1 MQATDARD
9 YDNLSP
15 GLQDRKGSKLSGVGV
30 SVNPDAENL
39 GKVHVGLIAAQDLM
53 KTDTIGKSDPYAI
66 LSHGNQ
72 KFRTNTVKNSQN
84 PEWNYDADFNV
95 PDGGDDTIRV
105 DIFDAD
111 KLGKDKPLG
120 SIDFPVD
127 DVMRKGIIPPA
138 WYPLNGAKSGQILM
152 TADFEALSDGRLGS
166 PERGLQGSKTGF
178 GGEAPGLRGRQDS
191 RDHLTTNPD
200 GTEANRGASGVGKQL
215 KGRQDSKG
223 RLGSDGEEDRF
234 PDGTLH
240 VDVLGA
246 RNLTKSDMIGK
257 SDPYAVVRLGDQEF
271 KTDTVKNSQNPD
283 WNFGADFDIDG
294 QTPENL
300 QLGVFDKD
308 KIGKDKPLGSANIPV
323 EDLLVA
329 AVTGPNSGT
338 WVPLK
343 GTKSGE
349 VLVSTNFQPDNEEDF
364 DRRMSGHGRGL
375 SRTNTEDSASR
386 RDSEDNGRYGSR
398 KGSSDSGR
406 DGSRKGSEARRGA
419 DGARDGVAPFKNR
432 GSSKNLGGNQG
443 DIPEGNVHV
452 NLKQANNLMKTD
464 MIGKSDPY
472 AVITCGDDKSK
483 TKTIN
488 NTQNPEF
495 NHDAYFPI
503 QEDGAKNIKID
514 LFDADKLGK
523 DKPIGSINLDIENLV
538 SEGPIQDAWL
548 PLENGKGGQVQLSA
562 DFQPAF
568 DGEGGGPSGNR
579 SGNTA
584 GKGGSGLKDKLR
596 DGQRGGDRG
605 NPLSV
610 DQDELELVI
619 GKGSAM
625 DRVGSARDEER
636 RGERRDSETN
646 PGLRK
651 GSRHGTGAQS
661 PDPDEDYD
669 SLGEGR
675 TSGPGS
681 RKSSDEA
688 AGSRGLRR
696 GSQGSEEG
704 QRRPGG
710 GAQALKDRLG
720 GSSKVSLLGSPTS
733 DVGDRDALVPPGNIH
748 LELAEAKNLIKADM
762 IGKADPYAVISYG
775 DDKLKTKAI
784 KNSQNP
790 KWDFD
795 TNISTDP
802 RGSDT
807 IKIDVFD
814 KDRLGKDK
822 HLGSAAIDIPD
833 LINNGGLQD
842 AWIPLEGVKSGHLRV
857 SADFEPADGTDA
869 DSYGNIGREGGRHG
883 SIGGDKIRHG
893 SIGGDGSRKGS
904 ALGDGPDSRRSS
916 SSSTRPGAKLS
927 GSMPGHKTSLPR
939 GPGQLTEEPVGNL
952 HLEILQ
958 GKDLVKSDIVG
969 KSDPYAVVT
978 YGDDKIKTKTVKNS
992 QNPEWNFQADI
1003 PIDPNGP
1010 SNLQI
1015 EVFDKD
1021 KLGRDK
1027 PLGAADI
1034 DIPSLMNN
1042 AILRE
1047 AWVPLDGVKSGQV
1060 QVSADFTPAEDME
1073 GVAGWGPGHGIHRQG
1088 DSASGAK
1095 PNARKPSDNSVAP
1108 GNIHLNIVQ
1117 ARDLVKTDLIGKSD
1131 PYAVVTY
1138 GNDKIMTKTVKNSQ
1152 NPDWNFEADIP
1163 FDPTYSDTLKIEVFD
1178 KDKLGKDKLIG
1189 TSFLDLPNIADGRSL
1204 DEVWIPLKGVKPGKS
1219 GEIQL
1224 SAEYTPDISSSLYE
1238 NVQPGGGLG
1247 SGPRRESG
1255 ALGAPRSAKSPE
1267 SDKLGTIKLDLL
1279 MAKDLIKS
1287 DVVGASDP
1295 YAIITHGSQKYKTDI
1310 LKNTQDPQFNIQ
1322 CDVDVPDGNDR
1333 NISIDL
1339 FDADKYGKDTH
1350 LGSLNLDIAKV
1361 MNLGNLEQGWH
1372 PLEGVDQGEVC
1383 IAADF
1388 VPNYGD
1394 SSRGN
1399 SENRGLTRED
1409 SASILINQRFV
1420 ETRRSMSQFHEV
1432 SLNRIPLPA
1441 TGGVIEASIRT
1452 PTGRVDIPEVQDD
1465 NSGTVAVKYQPTDEG
1480 MHYLDVKYNGDQVQ
1494 GSPFKFHVAGQNNGK
1509 AHAYGPGLTHGVCGE
1524 LANFTI
1530 STKKA
1535 GAGGLNLAV
1544 EVRNTSLLQP

>member
-1 MQATDARD
+1 MVHIF
-9 YDNLSP
+9 DNSCS
-15 GLQDRKGSKLSGVGV
+15 GSQDRKGSKLSGVGV

-53 KTDTIGKSDPYAI
+53 KADMMGKSDPYAI

-95 PDGGDDTIRV
+95 PDGGDDTISV

-127 DVMRKGIIPPA
+127 DVMSKGIIPPA
-138 WYPLNGAKSGQILM
+138 WYPLKGAKSGQILM
-152 TADFEALSDGRLGS
+152 SADFEPLSDRLGS

-178 GGEAPGLRGRQDS
+178 GGVAPGMRGRQDS
-191 RDHLTTNPD
+191 RDHLSADGPD
-200 GTEANRGASGVGKQL
+200 ANSGASGLGRQL

-223 RLGSDGEEDRF
+223 RLGSDAEEDRF

-246 RNLTKSDMIGK
+246 RNLGKADLIGK
-257 SDPYAVVRLGDQEF
+257 YDPYALVTLGDQEF

-283 WNFGADFDIDG
+283 WNFGADFDIDS

-300 QLGVFDKD
+300 QLEVFDKD
-308 KIGKDKPLGSANIPV
+308 KMGRDKPLGSADIPV
-323 EDLLVA
+323 EDLLMA
-329 AVTGPNSGT
+329 AVSGPNFGT

-349 VLVSTNFQPDNEEDF
+349 VLVSSNFQPEDEEDF

-375 SRTNTEDSASR
+375 SRTNTEDAAAR
-386 RDSEDNGRYGSR
+386 RDSDGNGRYGSR
-398 KGSSDSGR
+398 KGSDDSG
-406 DGSRKGSEARRGA
+406 GSRRGSEARSGA
-419 DGARDGVAPFKNR
+419 GKGGSGLKDKLMGSRR
-432 GSSKNLGGNQG
+432 GSDRGNLEPGSLHLGLIQGKDLVKN
-443 DIPEGNVHV
+443 
-452 NLKQANNLMKTD
+452 D

-472 AVITCGDDKSK
+472 AVISFDDEALK
-483 TKTIN
+483 TKTVKN
-488 NTQNPEF
+488 SQNPEW
-495 NHDAYFPI
+495 N
-503 QEDGAKNIKID
+503 
-514 LFDADKLGK
+514 FDADISIGIDGPRHVNIDVFDKDKFGK
-523 DKPIGSINLDIENLV
+523 DKCLGSAQLDV
-538 SEGPIQDAWL
+538 ADIQD
-548 PLENGKGGQVQLSA
+548 
-562 DFQPAF
+562 
-568 DGEGGGPSGNR
+568 GNILD
-579 SGNTA
+579 N
-584 GKGGSGLKDKLR
+584 
-596 DGQRGGDRG
+596 
-605 NPLSV
+605 NWIPLSGAKSGKIQV
-610 DQDELELVI
+610 SSAFTPAGELVI

-625 DRVGSARDEER
+625 DRVGSTRDEER

-646 PGLRK
+646 PGIRK
-651 GSRHGTGAQS
+651 GSRLGSGAQS

-675 TSGPGS
+675 TSGPES

-696 GSQGSEEG
+696 GSQGCEDG
-704 QRRPGG
+704 QRRSGG
-710 GAQALKDRLG
+710 GAQALKERLG

-733 DVGDRDALVPPGNIH
+733 DIGGRDALVPPGNIH
-748 LELAEAKNLIKADM
+748 LQLPEAKNLIKADM

-775 DDKLKTKAI
+775 EEKVKTKAI

-790 KWDFD
+790 KWDFETD
-795 TNISTDP
+795 ITTDP

-807 IKIDVFD
+807 VKIDVFD
-814 KDRLGKDK
+814 KDNLGKDK
-822 HLGSAAIDIPD
+822 HLGSAAIDIPE
-833 LINNGGLQD
+833 LINKGGLQD
-842 AWIPLEGVKSGHLRV
+842 AWIPLGGVKSGQLRV
-857 SADFEPADGTDA
+857 SADFEPADGNF
-869 DSYGNIGREGGRHG
+869 GQEGDRHG
-883 SIGGDKIRHG
+883 NMSEDKHG
-893 SIGGDGSRKGS
+893 SFAGDGSRRDS
-904 ALGDGPDSRRSS
+904 ASGDLQRSS
-916 SSSTRPGAKLS
+916 ASSGRPGARLS
-927 GSMPGHKTSLPR
+927 ESMPGHKTN
-939 GPGQLTEEPVGNL
+939 QLMEEPVGNL
-952 HLEILQ
+952 HIEIHQ
-958 GKDLVKSDIVG
+958 GKDLVKSDMMG
-969 KSDPYAVVT
+969 KSDPYAVVC

-992 QNPEWNFQADI
+992 QHPEWNFQADI

-1021 KLGRDK
+1021 KVGRDK

-1034 DIPSLMNN
+1034 DIPGLMNK

-1047 AWVPLDGVKSGQV
+1047 AWLPLDGVKSGQI

-1073 GVAGWGPGHGIHRQG
+1073 GLSGWGPGHGTQRQG
-1088 DSASGAK
+1088 ESASGAK

-1138 GNDKIMTKTVKNSQ
+1138 GNDKIMTKTVKNTQ

-1189 TSFLDLPNIADGRSL
+1189 TSFLDLPNIADGEPL

-1224 SAEYTPDISSSLYE
+1224 SAEYTPDTSSSLYE
-1238 NVQPGGGLG
+1238 NVQPGGGLR

-1255 ALGAPRSAKSPE
+1255 ALGAPRTANSPE

-1279 MAKDLIKS
+1279 MAKDLIKN

-1310 LKNTQDPQFNIQ
+1310 SKNTQNPEFNIQ
-1322 CDVDVPDGNDR
+1322 CDIGVPDGNDR

-1372 PLEGVDQGEVC
+1372 PLEGVDQGEVY
-1383 IAADF
+1383 IGADF
-1388 VPNYGD
+1388 VPNYGNL
-1394 SSRGN
+1394 SRGN
-1399 SENRGLTRED
+1399 SANRGLARED

-1420 ETRRSMSQFHEV
+1420 ETRRSTSQFHEV
-1432 SLNRIPLPA
+1432 LLNRIPLPA
-1441 TGGVIEASIRT
+1441 TGGIIEASIRT

-1544 EVRNTSLLQP
+1544 EVKILHLDHIFSYILFRDPAKQRSIASTTKMALST